1 MKKSD
6 PRFLALLRDGS
17 AIDSAYTTEA
27 CSVSNRVKNFLK
39 KWPWLFNLLKKLI
52 GPNHSPGSGF
62 HLRGRVEN
70 LFGDTPDNSVVLNLG
85 SGTNRVHPEIFN
97 IDIFAFKNV
106 DIVADINDMPLR
118 DEVVDG
124 IVCDTVL
131 EHLREPLGALQE
143 MSRIMRPGG
152 TLILSV
158 PFLYPYHSS
167 PDDFFR
173 WTEEGIRHV
182 LKRTN
187 FHVEELGVL
196 GGPMGAL
203 QGVLMHIFAIL
214 FSFGSKTAY
223 FLLVQFF
230 MALFSPLK
238 ILDLFFMRFPYA
250 IEVSSGIFV
259 VAQKN
264 KS

>member
-6 PRFLALLRDGS
+6 PRFLTLLREAP
-17 AIDSAYTTEA
+17 AIDSAYAAEA
-27 CSVSNRVKNFLK
+27 GSVSNRIKNYLK
-39 KWPWLFNLLKKLI
+39 GWPWLFNVLKKLI

-62 HLRGRVEN
+62 HPQKRIEK
-70 LFGDTPDNSVVLNLG
+70 LFGNEASNKVVLNLG
-85 SGTNRVHPEIFN
+85 SGTNRIHPEIIN
-97 IDIFAFKNV
+97 VDIFAFKNV
-106 DIVADINDMPLR
+106 DVVADINDMPLR
-118 DEVVDG
+118 DGVVDG

-143 MSRIMRPGG
+143 MSRVMKPGG

-173 WTEEGIRHV
+173 WTEEGVRHV
-182 LKRTN
+182 LKRNN

-203 QGVLMHIFAIL
+203 QGVLMHIFAVL
-214 FSFGSKTAY
+214 FSFGSKTVY
-223 FLLVQFF
+223 FLLIQLF

-250 IEVSSGIFV
+250 IEAASGIFI
-259 VAQKN
+259 VAKKN
-264 KS
+264 RS